1 MRVAALNRV
10 IGWLIGGSPAG
21 LIASCAIAISLAL
34 SVAPASAAATDNTG
48 VPNFQFA
55 PGSKMLV
62 EADQLVYDYDHD
74 TVSAVGNVKIY
85 YSGYTLEAERV
96 TYNKPS
102 RRLTA
107 SGNVKLTDPSGLA
120 TYAQQIDLTD
130 DFSDGFVESLR
141 VEAPDKTRF
150 AASRAERSNGE
161 VTTFEHGVYTAC
173 EACKDHPEKPPLW
186 QINAKKIV
194 INHKTKTVYF
204 RDASFEFM
212 GMPIAYVPY
221 FSTADPSVKRKSG
234 LLVPVFG
241 YSQARGWSVTAPYFL
256 ALAPN
261 YDLTLSPSYYTK
273 QGFMGDVE
281 WRHRLSNGQYT
292 VRVAGISQDNP
303 DEFLGTINGN
313 QSGLPADRRLRG
325 GIRTTGEFAINSRWT
340 FGWDGTLSTDRLFT
354 RNYGVLNDDSSVTT
368 SNVHLTGLGE
378 ASYFDI
384 RAMHFQVLTD
394 PATDSSGMYNQ
405 ARQGDALPV
414 MDYNRVMDDPIFG
427 GQYTVSTNFTNIVRD
442 ETDPFQVDTDGNGS
456 PDKTFYHGIAG
467 DFARYSAQIDWE
479 KKIIGPFGQVF
490 TPFAYLRG
498 DAFSINASDAVAG
511 LTSDHSAFRGM
522 PAVGLEWSL
531 PVMATLGQSTHVFE
545 PMAQIIVRPNE
556 TMAGQL
562 PNEDSQSLVWDDSL
576 LFAKDKFSGY
586 DRLEGGT
593 RLNAGVHYLGTFS
606 NGMSVDGVFGQSY
619 QLAGSNPFASA
630 DLADAGR
637 FSGLESDASDY
648 VGRLALD
655 TGLGPRL
662 AAHGRF
668 DDKTFALNRAQIE
681 ATNVIGPLTASAS
694 YIYLRSD
701 PNAGIGTESSAASAS
716 ASLNFVENWRL
727 FGSFSYDLTKNA
739 LASDSLGIAFDN
751 SCLTLA
757 VAYSE
762 VRAGYSDIP
771 NSRQVSFRLMMRTL
785 GETTGAASLG
795 KSGT

>member
-1 MRVAALNRV
+1 MRVAALNRMV
-10 IGWLIGGSPAG
+10 GWLIGGSPAG
-21 LIASCAIAISLAL
+21 LIASAAIAISLAL
-34 SVAPASAAATDNTG
+34 GSAPASAADGTPQFN
-48 VPNFQFA
+48 FA

-62 EADQLVYDYDHD
+62 EADQLVYNYDKK

-96 TYNKPS
+96 TYNQPS

-107 SGNVKLTDPSGLA
+107 SGNVKLTDPTGIA

-150 AASRAERSNGE
+150 AAARAERSNGE

-173 EACKDHPEKPPLW
+173 EPCKDHPEKPPLW
-186 QINAKKIV
+186 QINAQKIV
-194 INHKTKTVYF
+194 MNHKTKTVYF
-204 RDASFEFM
+204 KEASFEFM
-212 GMPIAYVPY
+212 GVPLAYVPY

-234 LLVPVFG
+234 FLVPNFS
-241 YSQARGWSVTAPYFL
+241 YSQARGWGLTAPYFL

-261 YDLTLSPSYYTK
+261 YDLTLTPTYFTN
-273 QGFMGDVE
+273 QGFMGDIG

-292 VRVAGISQDNP
+292 IEVAGISQDNP
-303 DEFLGTINGN
+303 DDFLASNDHGGTL
-313 QSGLPADRRLRG
+313 GLPADRRFRG

-354 RNYGVLNDDSSVTT
+354 RNYSVLTGDTAVTT
-368 SNVHLTGLGE
+368 SNVHLTGIGE

-394 PATDSSGMYNQ
+394 AETTGGYPGQYDQG
-405 ARQGDALPV
+405 RQGDALPV
-414 MDYNRVMDDPIFG
+414 ADYNRVMDDPMLG
-427 GQYTVSTNFTNIVRD
+427 GQFTVSANFTNITRD
-442 ETDPFQVDTDGNGS
+442 ETDPFQVDTDGNGV
-456 PDKTFYHGIAG
+456 PDTTYYHGIAG

-498 DAFSINASDAVAG
+498 DAFSINPSSATPG
-511 LTSDHSAFRGM
+511 LTDQTTAFRGM

-531 PVMATLGQSTHVFE
+531 PVLATIGQSTHVFE

-562 PNEDSQSLVWDDSL
+562 PNEDAQSLVWDDSL

-593 RLNAGVHYLGTFS
+593 RLNAGLHYLGTFS
-606 NGMSVDGVFGQSY
+606 NGMSLDGLFGQSY
-619 QLAGSNPFASA
+619 QLAGANPYAA
-630 DLADAGR
+630 PDLADAGK
-637 FSGLESDASDY
+637 FSGLETNTSDY
-648 VGRLALD
+648 VGRIALD
-655 TGLGPRL
+655 TGLGPRI

-668 DDKTFALNRAQIE
+668 DEKTFDLNRAQIE
-681 ATNVIGPLTASAS
+681 ATNVLGPLTASAS

-701 PNAGIGTESSAASAS
+701 PNAGVNEESSAASAS

-727 FGSFSYDLTKNA
+727 FGTVSYDLTKDA

-762 VRAGYSDIP
+762 VRDSYSDIP
-771 NSRQVSFRLMMRTL
+771 NSRQISFRLLMRTL
-785 GETTGAASLG
+785 GETSGAASLG